1 MNTKVILKSV
11 GTCLKYASF
20 VFLIPII
27 VAIIYGE
34 FFAIPYF
41 FLSFLI
47 SLILGFALEK
57 IFYTDRGTRLDEGF
71 VIIALIWLLIALL
84 STIPFVFVGG
94 TNFIDALFESMSAW
108 TTTGFSLLD
117 LESVPQSI
125 LFWRSFGQWIGG
137 IGIVVLALSGLFKT
151 SNTLYIMEGHERIK
165 PNVINAVKTIWW
177 IYIFYTIVGIAL
189 LLIAGMPPF
198 DSVNHAMTGIAT
210 GGMGTHA
217 ESIGFYN
224 SQAIEI
230 VMMFIMILGAISFF
244 MHYQLLAGR
253 SKKFFKDIQTITLIL
268 LIILAAL
275 LLLPFNPLRDSV
287 FHAVSAITS
296 SGFGTQSLTS
306 WSDYSKSLLV
316 ILMIFGGAA
325 GSTVGGLKLNRV
337 LIFFKSIFDN
347 VRKLIKPRLVFPRR
361 IFNLIYTEDELQA
374 VLKFTGIYI
383 FFLILGSFI
392 LMSQGHSAINSL
404 FQVASAQGNVGLS
417 VVPDLSIISKLTLIF
432 NMWIGRLEIW
442 AVLVFI
448 TFILRR
454 R

>member
-27 VAIIYGE
+27 IAIIYGE

-177 IYIFYTIVGIAL
+177 IYIFYTIVGIA
-189 LLIAGMPPF
+189 
-198 DSVNHAMTGIAT
+198 
-210 GGMGTHA
+210 
-217 ESIGFYN
+217 
-224 SQAIEI
+224 
-230 VMMFIMILGAISFF
+230 
-244 MHYQLLAGR
+244 
-253 SKKFFKDIQTITLIL
+253 
-268 LIILAAL
+268 
-275 LLLPFNPLRDSV
+275 
-287 FHAVSAITS
+287 
-296 SGFGTQSLTS
+296 
-306 WSDYSKSLLV
+306 
-316 ILMIFGGAA
+316 
-325 GSTVGGLKLNRV
+325 
-337 LIFFKSIFDN
+337 
-347 VRKLIKPRLVFPRR
+347 
-361 IFNLIYTEDELQA
+361 
-374 VLKFTGIYI
+374 
-383 FFLILGSFI
+383 
-392 LMSQGHSAINSL
+392 
-404 FQVASAQGNVGLS
+404 
-417 VVPDLSIISKLTLIF
+417 
-432 NMWIGRLEIW
+432 
-442 AVLVFI
+442 
-448 TFILRR
+448 
-454 R
+454 